1 MQLSH
6 WLRRVMLATLVV
18 VAIGQPAF
26 AADAQRGPSAAD
38 LASLRNY
45 PLTSGFLEKWLTIAA
60 DPKAPVKSL
69 DLTSLNQGGKAMSL
83 DAMTATLDSR
93 PGITAYLAS
102 QGLTGH
108 DYVLGG
114 SALMMATFEDM
125 RQQHPEMSSN
135 GAAGV
140 SMTSPAN
147 LAFYRQHKKEI
158 HLAMQAAG
166 QRQLQ
171 VDMAK
176 NGGNMTPDKIGPCL
190 KLAIVSV
197 GLAAM
202 AEPGT
207 DKTPPET
214 HLKLAQSFNDIS
226 ATLKQQ
232 NLRDDVNDMADE
244 IRLQA
249 NASHLTPTPKFTH
262 GFNDMSAWLNTQ
274 CH

>member
-1 MQLSH
+1 MQLNH
-6 WLRRVMLATLVV
+6 RFRRAVLAALLV

-45 PLTSGFLEKWLTIAA
+45 PLTAGFLEKWLTIAA

-69 DLTSLNQGGKAMSL
+69 DLTSLSQDGKAMSL
-83 DAMTATLDSR
+83 DAMTATLNAR
-93 PGITAYLAS
+93 PGISAYLAS

-114 SALMMATFEDM
+114 SALMMATFEDI
-125 RQQHPEMSSN
+125 RQLHPEMSSN
-135 GAAGV
+135 GTAGV

-166 QRQLQ
+166 RQQLQ
-171 VDMAK
+171 ADMAR
-176 NGGNMTPDKIGPCL
+176 NGGNMRPDKIGPCL

-207 DKTPPET
+207 DKTTPEM

-226 ATLKQQ
+226 TTLKQK

-249 NASHLTPTPKFTH
+249 NASHLTPTPRFTR
-262 GFNDMSAWLNTQ
+262 GFNDMTAWLNTQ
-274 CH
+274 CN